1 MENKHMGVTLTL
13 VDDPISRVSSGMT
26 FPPPLFDGFGR
37 YETAISALRAAPP
50 WVDFVFPVGME
61 QSTNQ
66 ITKGR
71 TTEWVGGFIPRTD
84 LGKRLVALRNKAI
97 AAGMLLLDEDEILE
111 EVRRRRGEIEGDEAD
126 LH

>member
-1 MENKHMGVTLTL
+1 MGVTLTR

-26 FPPPLFDGFGR
+26 FPPPLSAGPGR
-37 YETAISALRAAPP
+37 YETAMPALRAAPP
-50 WVDFVFPVGME
+50 WVDFVFPVGRE

-71 TTEWVGGFIPRTD
+71 TAEWVGEFIPRTD
-84 LGKRLVALRNKAI
+84 LGKRLVALRSKAI

>member
-1 MENKHMGVTLTL
+1 MGVTLTL
-13 VDDPISRVSSGMT
+13 VDDPISRVCSGMT
-26 FPPPLFDGFGR
+26 FPPPLSPRFGR
-37 YETAISALRAAPP
+37 HETAMPAFRAVPP
-50 WVDFVFPVGME
+50 WVDFVFPVGKE
-61 QSTNQ
+61 RSTNQ
-66 ITKGR
+66 TAEGR

-84 LGKRLVALRNKAI
+84 LGKRLVALRSKAI